1 MKEDSLK
8 QELSLLLDGELS
20 PSESLK
26 LLKRIEKDPALRAR
40 WSRYC
45 IMSEVIRSGRVLL
58 PDSAFVDRIGV
69 FLAEEPTILA
79 PRPDTRRVRERV
91 VTGALAAS
99 LALLALLVGKSLND
113 YSPIRGSD
121 LLARAELLGPT
132 VQSPMDP
139 QFRDFLALHYEMAY
153 LSGAQGML
161 PSVRL
166 VSADSTQ

>member
-8 QELSLLLDGELS
+8 EELSLMLDGELS
-20 PSESLK
+20 PNESLK
-26 LLKRIEKDPALRAR
+26 LLGRIEKDPTLRAQ

-45 IMSEVIRSGRVLL
+45 IMSEVMRSGRVLL
-58 PDSAFVDRIGV
+58 PDSGFVGRV
-69 FLAEEPTILA
+69 SSTLAEEPTVLA
-79 PRPDTRRVRERV
+79 PRREKQRVRERL

-99 LALLALLVGKSLND
+99 LALLALLVGKSLSD

-132 VQSPMDP
+132 VQSPIDP
-139 QFRDFLALHYEMAY
+139 QFRDFLAMHYETAY

-161 PSVRL
+161 PSIRL
-166 VSADSTQ
+166 VSTDTTR

>member
-8 QELSLLLDGELS
+8 EELSLLLDGELR
-20 PSESLK
+20 PNESLK
-26 LLKRIEKDPALRAR
+26 LLNRIEKDPALRAQ

-45 IMSEVIRSGRVLL
+45 IMSEIMRSRTVLL
-58 PDSAFVDRIGV
+58 PDSAFVERISAS
-69 FLAEEPTILA
+69 LAQEPTVLA
-79 PRPDTRRVRERV
+79 PRPDKRRVRERM

-121 LLARAELLGPT
+121 LLARAELLGPA
-132 VQSPMDP
+132 VQSRMDP
-139 QFRDFLALHYEMAY
+139 QFRDFLAMHYETAY

-166 VSADSTQ
+166 VSTDSTH